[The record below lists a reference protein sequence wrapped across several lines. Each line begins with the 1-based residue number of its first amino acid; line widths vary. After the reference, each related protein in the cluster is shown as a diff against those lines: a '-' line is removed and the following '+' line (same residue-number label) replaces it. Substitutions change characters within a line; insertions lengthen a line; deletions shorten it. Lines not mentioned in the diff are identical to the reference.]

1 LFIRDSS
8 TLTRDITTGVPGK
21 MSFWGQITAYSI
33 EMVQEFSIII
43 AKNDMPG
50 QIFSQSLMFWYFL
63 AIGDV
68 SFHVPNVAEVSLR
81 HSGDRGRHSG
91 DRGRH
96 SGDRGRHSGDR
107 GRHSGDRGRHWIRA
121 PFIEVFPPG
130 DIMDTEGDTKGD
142 TRGD

>member
-1 LFIRDSS
+1 
-8 TLTRDITTGVPGK
+8 

-68 SFHVPNVAEVSLR
+68 SFYVPNVAEVSLRHSGDRGRHSGDRGR